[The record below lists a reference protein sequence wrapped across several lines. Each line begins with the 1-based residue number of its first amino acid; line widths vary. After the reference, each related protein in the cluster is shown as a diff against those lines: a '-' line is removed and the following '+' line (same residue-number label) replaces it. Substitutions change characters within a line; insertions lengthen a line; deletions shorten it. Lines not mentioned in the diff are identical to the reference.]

1 MKKLKAA
8 HYMAAVF
15 IAGVIALVYFSQGQT
30 QESEPKIKLS
40 YFKSNTEVAEAVY
53 GVLQQDEMHKQN
65 HYWFG
70 IEPMAPG
77 EIAIY
82 KEIKT
87 MIEKGNGP
95 FEKVY
100 VDHELKLTAE
110 EKNILGATAIWEIKE
125 DWGGVSKDLQAH
137 ADKKVLV
144 ITAAIYSTNMIKL
157 NPISKIKEASGSSPV
172 TLSMGFFAAKTQE
185 ESKNI
190 FRCVTD
196 DAEGVSGWGCVVINK
211 ARGQRRK
218 IDVTKID
225 PPASLITGLMDKTGD
240 KDYMILVR

>member
-1 MKKLKAA
+1 MKNLKAA

-15 IAGVIALVYFSQGQT
+15 IVGIIALVYFSQGQT

-40 YFKSNTEVAEAVY
+40 YFKTNTEVAEAVY
-53 GVLQQDEMHKQN
+53 SVLTQDQMHKQN
-65 HYWFG
+65 QYWFG
-70 IEPMAPG
+70 VEPTAAG
-77 EIAIY
+77 QLSIY
-82 KEIKT
+82 KDIKS
-87 MIEKGNGP
+87 MIEKENGP

-100 VDHELKLTAE
+100 VDQELKLTPE
-110 EKNILGATAIWEIKE
+110 EKNLLGATAVWEIKE
-125 DWGGVSKDLQAH
+125 DWGGVAKDLQAN

-144 ITAAIYSTNMIKL
+144 ITAAIYSTNMIKQ
-157 NPISKIKEASGSSPV
+157 NPIFKMKESNQISPV

-218 IDVTKID
+218 IDITKID
-225 PPASLITGLMDKTGD
+225 PPSSLITGLMDKTGD